1 MFEIVHLGKAVSD
14 IRYLQ
19 DEMFDGNNLFAK
31 RVLGNPQPENK
42 TLGALIVDSQQAD
55 VLAKALATVKQEFEL
70 ERQESLILENM
81 IEAVEQLLHVTAN
94 AKFEAVK

>member
-1 MFEIVHLGKAVSD
+1 MFEKVHLGAAVSD
-14 IRYLQ
+14 VRYLQ
-19 DEMFDGNNLFAK
+19 EEMYDDNHLFAK
-31 RVLGNPQPENK
+31 RVLGNPQPENR

-70 ERQESLILENM
+70 ERQESLMLENM

>member
-1 MFEIVHLGKAVSD
+1 MFERVHLGKAVSD

-19 DEMFDGNNLFAK
+19 DEMFDGNNLFAR

-70 ERQESLILENM
+70 ERQESLIVANM
-81 IEAVEQLLHVTAN
+81 IEAVEQL
-94 AKFEAVK
+94 FAVVSQARLVE

>member
-1 MFEIVHLGKAVSD
+1 MFEKVPLEGLVDVRILKGEE
-14 IRYLQ
+14 Y
-19 DEMFDGNNLFAK
+19 DGNFLMAK
-31 RVLGNPQPENK
+31 RVLGNPQPENR

-70 ERQESLILENM
+70 DRAESLILANM

-94 AKFEAVK
+94 AKFEEVK

>member
-1 MFEIVHLGKAVSD
+1 MFEKVP
-14 IRYLQ
+14 LQ
-19 DEMFDGNNLFAK
+19 GLVDVRILTGEEYDGNFLIAK

-42 TLGALIVDSQQAD
+42 MLGALIVDSQQAD

-70 ERQESLILENM
+70 ERQESLMLENM

>member
-1 MFEIVHLGKAVSD
+1 MFEKVP
-14 IRYLQ
+14 LQ
-19 DEMFDGNNLFAK
+19 GLVDVRILKGEEYDGNFLIAK

-42 TLGALIVDSQQAD
+42 MLGALIVDSQQAD

-70 ERQESLILENM
+70 ERQESLMLENM

>member
-1 MFEIVHLGKAVSD
+1 MFEKVSLEGLVD
-14 IRYLQ
+14 VRILKGEDY
-19 DEMFDGNNLFAK
+19 DGNFLMAK
-31 RVLGNPQPENK
+31 RVLGNPQPENR

-81 IEAVEQLLHVTAN
+81 IEAVEQLLHITPN

>member
-1 MFEIVHLGKAVSD
+1 MFEKVPLKGLVDVRILKGEE
-14 IRYLQ
+14 Y
-19 DEMFDGNNLFAK
+19 DGNFLMAK

-70 ERQESLILENM
+70 ERQEILMLENM

>member
-1 MFEIVHLGKAVSD
+1 MFEKVHLGKAVSD

-31 RVLGNPQPENK
+31 RVLGNPQPENR
-42 TLGALIVDSQQAD
+42 TLGALVVDNQQAD

-70 ERQESLILENM
+70 DRAESLIVANM
-81 IEAVEQLLHVTAN
+81 IEAVEQL
-94 AKFEAVK
+94 FAVVSQTRRVE

>member
-1 MFEIVHLGKAVSD
+1 MFEKVHLGKAVSD

-19 DEMFDGNNLFAK
+19 DEMFDGNNLFAR

-42 TLGALIVDSQQAD
+42 TLGALVVDSQQAD

-70 ERQESLILENM
+70 ERQESLIVANM
-81 IEAVEQLLHVTAN
+81 IEAVEQL
-94 AKFEAVK
+94 FAVVSQARLVE

>member
-1 MFEIVHLGKAVSD
+1 M
-14 IRYLQ
+14 
-19 DEMFDGNNLFAK
+19 AK
-31 RVLGNPQPENK
+31 SVLGNALPENR

-70 ERQESLILENM
+70 DRAESLIVANM

-94 AKFEAVK
+94 AKFEAAK

>member
-1 MFEIVHLGKAVSD
+1 MFEKVHLGKAVSD

-70 ERQESLILENM
+70 DRAESLIVANM
-81 IEAVEQLLHVTAN
+81 IEAVEQL
-94 AKFEAVK
+94 FAVVSQARLVE

>member
-1 MFEIVHLGKAVSD
+1 MPATSRIAQGLGSIYV
-14 IRYLQ
+14 LQ
-19 DEMFDGNNLFAK
+19 IANDGNFLMAK
-31 RVLGNPQPENK
+31 RVLGNPQPENR

-81 IEAVEQLLHVTAN
+81 IEAVEQLLHITPN

>member
-1 MFEIVHLGKAVSD
+1 MFEKVP
-14 IRYLQ
+14 LQ
-19 DEMFDGNNLFAK
+19 GLVDVRILKGEEYDGNFLVAR

-70 ERQESLILENM
+70 ERQESLIVANM

>member
-1 MFEIVHLGKAVSD
+1 MFEKVP
-14 IRYLQ
+14 LQ
-19 DEMFDGNNLFAK
+19 GLVDVRILKGEEYDGNFLVAK

-70 ERQESLILENM
+70 ERQESLVLENM